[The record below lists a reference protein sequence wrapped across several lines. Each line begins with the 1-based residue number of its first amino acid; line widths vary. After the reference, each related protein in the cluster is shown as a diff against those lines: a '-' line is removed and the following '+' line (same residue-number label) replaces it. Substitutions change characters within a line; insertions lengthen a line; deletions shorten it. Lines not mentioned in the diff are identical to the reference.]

1 MQKLAIVVD
10 DSRVARMTLKKLLL
24 VDGFEVVEF
33 GSGEEVLDY
42 LADVDS
48 NPDIIFMDVMME
60 GMDGLTATQKLKENP
75 RLRTIPVVMCTG
87 NDTAEYRQKA
97 LDVGAVTALSKP
109 PVAEALASILSD
121 IHSVEE
127 IKPAEVAAPASV
139 VDDELINK
147 LRSQLEQQLNDMIE
161 NVVAKQIHVQ
171 IEQRE
176 VQLTEQITTKAI
188 SIIESSAAD
197 AFKVAAEENVTDIA
211 VTTIQAIVEE
221 ANLPKQVS
229 DFLAQEGEEWLT
241 NQEEELG
248 TQLSAQLEQHIPQMV
263 TEHLN
268 SHLESVITPFIEK
281 QLESH
286 SSDAAPVSAT
296 PNLTARDV
304 EQIITKSLHSY
315 TPTVVEPMVSSE
327 IRAHL
332 AEQEKSNTESSDEL
346 VKLHQQVS
354 GLRNTVIALG
364 LVVVGLIATMVI

>member
-87 NDTAEYRQKA
+87 NDTAEDRQKA

-268 SHLESVITPFIEK
+268 SHLESVITPFVEK